1 MEIPKIPTDNL
12 YKFKAISGI
21 VIIIISL
28 ASITYNTINL
38 FSELF
43 ELNYEWDII
52 QFEAKTLSHD
62 INSIYDVV
70 KQKSSNLP
78 DSIQEQIFNGGT
90 DVTSDS
96 NSFSVLI
103 WDYMLESNQIHDPS
117 EIAIIKAVKLL
128 TEKNIEIKRKGY
140 ELLYLEK
147 KRQMSLIIFIAH
159 SVITLLLLIWGGKLA
174 IFGFHSWYY
183 KLQKY
188 QDKLIEKQ
196 SKGII

>member
-1 MEIPKIPTDNL
+1 MEIPTIPTDNL

-28 ASITYNTINL
+28 ASITFNTINL

-43 ELNYEWDII
+43 ELNYEWEII
-52 QFEAKTLSHD
+52 QFESKTLNHD

-70 KQKSSNLP
+70 KQKSSDLP

-90 DVTSDS
+90 DVDSDN

-103 WDYMLESNQIHDPS
+103 WDYFLESGQIQDPS
-117 EIAIIKAVKLL
+117 DIAIIKAGKLL
-128 TEKNIEIKRKGY
+128 TEKNIEIRRKGY

-147 KRQMSLIIFIAH
+147 KRQMSFIIFIAH

-174 IFGFHSWYY
+174 IFGFHSWYH

-188 QDKLIEKQ
+188 QDKLIKKQ
-196 SKGII
+196 SKGIV